1 MEKTTIETHSP
12 SEDFSSAASA
22 HRRKF
27 LRKIESRELKVGILG
42 LGYVGLPLGLGVHDR
57 GFQVLGF
64 DVDPSKVDAIRTG
77 DSYIQH
83 LPKSRVAAALATG
96 RFEATTDFA
105 RLGEPD
111 ALLICVP
118 TPLDAHREPDLQY
131 VRKTAE
137 AIGPNLRAGQLIC
150 LESTTYPGTTDELLR
165 SILDGSGLACGED
178 YFLAYSPERENPG
191 DLEFHTTGIPKVVG
205 GIGVAAGDMAEALY
219 DACFSAAVRVSST
232 RVAEASKLTEN
243 IFRAVNIALVNEL
256 KVVYDAMGI
265 DVWEVLDAAATKP
278 FGFMRFNPGPGWG
291 GHCIPID
298 PFYLSWKAREH
309 GCRARFVELAGEVN
323 VEMPKWV
330 VGKLQRALNEEG
342 RAVRGAKVLL
352 LGVAYKADIGDPR
365 ESPAFEILDL
375 LLDLGADVTY
385 HDPHVPVA
393 PTMRT
398 WPDLPPLRSQ
408 PLTTETLAAQD
419 AVLLVTDHQAVDY
432 ELVLESAPLVVD
444 TRGVYRQA
452 TGDRLIRA

>member
-1 MEKTTIETHSP
+1 MKQAV
-12 SEDFSSAASA
+12 D
-22 HRRKF
+22 HRDTF
-27 LRKIESRELKVGILG
+27 LRRVEDRSLTVGILG
-42 LGYVGLPLGLGVHDR
+42 LGYVGLPLGLGVLDR
-57 GFQVLGF
+57 GFSVLGF
-64 DVDPSKVDAIRTG
+64 DVDEQKVEALRAG
-77 DSYIQH
+77 SSYIEH
-83 LPKSRVAAALATG
+83 LPSEQVAAAIETG
-96 RFEATTDFA
+96 RFDATIDFE
-105 RLGEPD
+105 RLRDPD

-137 AIGPNLRAGQLIC
+137 AIAPRLRPGQLVC

-165 SILDGSGLACGED
+165 STLDRSGLACGED

-191 DLEFHTTGIPKVVG
+191 DVEFHTTAVPKVVG
-205 GIGVAAGDMAEALY
+205 GVGGAAGDMAEAFY
-219 DACFSAAVRVSST
+219 GACFAQAVRVSSP

-243 IFRAVNIALVNEL
+243 VFRAVNIALVNEL

-265 DVWEVLDAAATKP
+265 DVWEVLDAADTKP

-309 GCRARFVELAGEVN
+309 GCRARFIELAGEVN

-330 VGKLQRALNEEG
+330 VEKLQRALNDVG
-342 RAVRGAKVLL
+342 KPVRGAKILL
-352 LGVAYKADIGDPR
+352 LGVAYKANIGDPR

-375 LLDLGADVTY
+375 LLDLGADVGY
-385 HDPHVPVA
+385 HDPHVSVA
-393 PTMRT
+393 PAMRT

-408 PLTTETLAAQD
+408 PLTAEVLAAQD
-419 AVLLVTDHQAVDY
+419 AVLVVTDHQGIDY
-432 ELVLESAPLVVD
+432 DLVLDSAELVVD
-444 TRGVYRQA
+444 TRGVYRHGTNGIERVIKA
-452 TGDRLIRA
+452 

>member
-1 MEKTTIETHSP
+1 MTQVEGS
-12 SEDFSSAASA
+12 D
-22 HRRKF
+22 HRDAF
-27 LRKIESRELKVGILG
+27 LRRVKDRSLTVGILG
-42 LGYVGLPLGLGVHDR
+42 LGYVGLPLGLGILDR
-57 GFQVLGF
+57 GFSVLGF
-64 DVDPSKVDAIRTG
+64 DVDARKVETLLSG
-77 DSYIQH
+77 DSYIEH
-83 LPKSRVAAALATG
+83 LPSEQVATAIETG
-96 RFEATTDFA
+96 RFDATIDFD
-105 RLGEPD
+105 RLGEAD

-137 AIGPNLRAGQLIC
+137 AIAPRLRPGQLVC

-165 SILDGSGLACGED
+165 SILDRSGLVCGEE

-191 DLEFHTTGIPKVVG
+191 DVEFTTTAVPKVVG
-205 GIGVAAGDMAEALY
+205 GVGEAAGDMAEAFY
-219 DACFSAAVRVSST
+219 GDCFAQAVRVSST

-256 KVVYDAMGI
+256 KVVYDAMDI

-309 GCRARFVELAGEVN
+309 GGRARFIELAGEVN
-323 VEMPKWV
+323 VEMPRWV
-330 VGKLQRALNEEG
+330 VEKLQRALNDLG
-342 RAVRGAKVLL
+342 KPVRGSRILL

-375 LLDLGADVTY
+375 LLDLGAEVGY

-398 WPDLPPLRSQ
+398 WPDLPPLESE
-408 PLTTETLAAQD
+408 PLTAEVLAAQD
-419 AVLLVTDHQAVDY
+419 AVLVVTDHGAIDY
-432 ELVLESAPLVVD
+432 ELVLDAAALVVD
-444 TRGVYRQA
+444 TRGVYRKGA
-452 TGDRLIRA
+452 MGLDGANAGRVIKA